1 MEKADAELWQLGKL
15 GGQVDVVEGEDEDQ
29 DEDAV
34 VCREW
39 RYIFL
44 KKITMQ
50 QQEKKQ
56 DDDEMRSADPS
67 EDFLRDKVDAAVLR
81 P

>member
-1 MEKADAELWQLGKL
+1 MMVMVMAMKMMVRVDCKPGRGVEELDVQKANAELWQLGKL

-39 RYIFL
+39 RYVFL
-44 KKITMQ
+44 KK
-50 QQEKKQ
+50 
-56 DDDEMRSADPS
+56 
-67 EDFLRDKVDAAVLR
+67 
-81 P
+81 